1 MELAGRTL
9 TVDIG
14 RCLLYTSKPTIA
26 GERKTNVETYILD
39 FDRDVYGKQAR
50 VNFLRF
56 IRPEIRFDSIQALQA
71 QIERDVAACRSFV

>member
-1 MELAGRTL
+1 MESITTELRMSGRSRRL
-9 TVDIG
+9 
-14 RCLLYTSKPTIA
+14 P

-71 QIERDVAACRSFV
+71 QIERDVAACRSLV